1 MIIIL
6 YIAALIVAVAFA
18 FLVVYLIKTLKSTE
32 RTLDNVAD
40 TLEGLETQMLGIT
53 TETTLLLQHTN
64 RLAEDINDKSAKLNG
79 LFDGIKGIGET
90 VEDFN
95 NSLDVISR
103 NITREAG
110 KDSEKA
116 SQVVKWGIA
125 IMEMMKRNKNK

>member
-18 FLVVYLIKTLKSTE
+18 VLVVFLVKTLKSTE

-53 TETTLLLQHTN
+53 TETTILLQHTN
-64 RLAEDINDKSAKLNG
+64 KLADDINHKSAQLNG
-79 LFDGIKGIGET
+79 LFDGIKGIGKT
-90 VEDFN
+90 VEEFN
-95 NSLDVISR
+95 DSLNAISR

-116 SQVVKWGIA
+116 SQALKWGIA
-125 IMEMMKRNKNK
+125 VVEMIKKKKQ